1 MSIYISLKRQADIW
15 VSIFLLIILIPV
27 FIVIS
32 LLILLEDG
40 HNPIYRQIRVGRS
53 EKKFYLYKFRTMVV
67 DAEYMGLKA
76 SVARDDP
83 RITSFGKYLRLLSLD
98 ELPQFINV
106 LKGDMSIIGPRP
118 LIIPKY
124 LELKTQLRQ
133 RHSVRP
139 GVTGLAQCLGRRSIP
154 WSKRLKYDDFYVKN
168 LDWRL
173 DLFIFCK
180 TIATLFTFKSIYRI

>member
-1 MSIYISLKRQADIW
+1 
-15 VSIFLLIILIPV
+15 
-27 FIVIS
+27 
-32 LLILLEDG
+32 
-40 HNPIYRQIRVGRS
+40 
-53 EKKFYLYKFRTMVV
+53 MVV

-76 SVARDDP
+76 SVARDDS
-83 RITSFGKYLRLLSLD
+83 RITLIGKYLRLMSLD
-98 ELPQFINV
+98 ELPQLLNV

-118 LIIPKY
+118 LIISKY

-154 WSKRLKYDDFYVKN
+154 WSKRLKYDNFYVKK

-173 DLFIFCK
+173 DLFIFCR
-180 TIATLFTFKSIYRI
+180 TIATLFNFKSIYRI